1 MCQWMDFKDLFST
14 LIVSLPLSTHR
25 FRFKTYPFS
34 FASEEAINNLGSL
47 KFSQSNRMPDP
58 KDPSR
63 IVTTTTTTTFSMAKE
78 MARSVCQRFMDA
90 RFIELA
96 DGKTMPNFPLKGCLW
111 QLTPKGIHILE
122 RFCQRNGIQ
131 QEHVLRLLNSPF
143 NTMRLV
149 ILERDPKTDKLSHD
163 KFTTEVIFRRFAGQ
177 TPNIKANISIS
188 DNDSVSDYQDGQ
200 TGVKLAES
208 RKIYDKVI
216 KMSFTGKCAVDW
228 LLDCCTTV
236 ERAETHEICTLFVQ
250 FGLIQSVL
258 DDRVYIQQNPT
269 GKDFQPTKNAVYIV
283 TDKGKRVAGW
293 IEAERVSLG
302 DRNGDGN
309 ANGTSGRGTSA
320 VRNREDRGHT
330 DQRETNTTRLQ
341 SILSDP
347 ALRLLYREFLR
358 ETVCEENLT
367 FYLDVTEFNKN
378 FNAIDLSKPDAV
390 RETLAAAYGLYN
402 AFLAPGSPC
411 ELNIDH
417 PLRQD
422 MASRMTR
429 AVAKDDA
436 SMYTSLKEVAAL
448 FDRAQ
453 QQVFKLMAGDS
464 VPKFIRTHKYLEV
477 AGDILDDER
486 IAAGNGLHRSASRSA
501 RYNNNGGDSR

>member
-1 MCQWMDFKDLFST
+1 M
-14 LIVSLPLSTHR
+14 
-25 FRFKTYPFS
+25 
-34 FASEEAINNLGSL
+34 L
-47 KFSQSNRMPDP
+47 K
-58 KDPSR
+58 
-63 IVTTTTTTTFSMAKE
+63 
-78 MARSVCQRFMDA
+78 
-90 RFIELA
+90 
-96 DGKTMPNFPLKGCLW
+96 
-111 QLTPKGIHILE
+111 
-122 RFCQRNGIQ
+122 
-131 QEHVLRLLNSPF
+131 LLNSPY

-149 ILERDPKTDKLSHD
+149 ILERDPKTDKLSQD
-163 KFTTEVIFRRFAGQ
+163 KFTTEVLFRRFVGT
-177 TPNIKANISIS
+177 TPNVKASTSIS
-188 DNDSVSDYQDGQ
+188 DNDSVSDYQDGV
-200 TGVKLAES
+200 TGVKLADS

-236 ERAETHEICTLFVQ
+236 ERAETYEVCTMFVQ
-250 FGLIQSVL
+250 HGLIQSVL
-258 DDRVYIQQNPT
+258 EDRVYIQQNPA
-269 GKDFQPTKNAVYIV
+269 GKDFQPTKNAVYII

-293 IEAERVSLG
+293 LEAERVSLG
-302 DRNGDGN
+302 ERSTDGTIN
-309 ANGTSGRGTSA
+309 STARSNSA
-320 VRNREDRGHT
+320 VRNHSPRGHT

-341 SILSDP
+341 AILNDP

-367 FYLDVTEFNKN
+367 FYLDVTAFNEN
-378 FNAIDLSKPDAV
+378 FNSLDLSKPDAV

-429 AVAKDDA
+429 AVARDDT

-453 QQVFKLMAGDS
+453 SQVFKLMAGDS
-464 VPKFIRTHKYLEV
+464 VPKFIRTQKYIEV

-486 IAAGNGLHRSASRSA
+486 LASGGSMHRSASRGA
-501 RYNNNGGDSR
+501 R